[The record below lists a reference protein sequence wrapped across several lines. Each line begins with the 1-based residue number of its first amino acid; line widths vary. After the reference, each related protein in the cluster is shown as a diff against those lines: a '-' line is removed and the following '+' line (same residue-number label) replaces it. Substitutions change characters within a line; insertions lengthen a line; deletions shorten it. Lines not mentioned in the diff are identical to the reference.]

1 VVSILD
7 RGNAEITVYPEVEVT
22 DEDGNVSRRASEAGV
37 TVEAMVWQYEG
48 EVDTLQPL
56 VVGQQVTTI
65 YRVRPVRYAELPVGP
80 WSRVEWDGREWD
92 VDGEPNRHR
101 RGVGTRRL
109 TFSMRARTPG
119 EVPGG

>member
-1 VVSILD
+1 MSILD
-7 RGNAEITVYPEVEVT
+7 RGNAEIVVYPEVEVT
-22 DEDGNVSRRASEAGV
+22 DEDGNVSRQASPTGV
-37 TVEAMVWQYEG
+37 PVQAMVWQYEG

-56 VVGQQVTTI
+56 VVGQQVATI
-65 YRVRPVRYAELPVGP
+65 YRVRPVRSADVPVGP

-92 VDGEPNRHR
+92 VDGEPNPHR

-109 TFSMRARTPG
+109 TFSMRARSPG